1 MAKIK
6 EELIEAINDARKT
19 MAAIQSELGALALAE
34 LRKEALLEEYKA
46 QQLKVNDTTEAI
58 REEYGDGEVNLETGE
73 FTATA
78 VEVTE

>member
-19 MAAIQSELGALALAE
+19 MAAIQNELGALALAE

-46 QQLKVNDTTEAI
+46 QQLKVNETTEAI

-73 FTATA
+73 FTAVA
-78 VEVTE
+78 EEVTE

>member
-19 MAAIQSELGALALAE
+19 MAAIQNELGALALAE

-46 QQLKVNDTTEAI
+46 QQLKVNETTDTI

-73 FTATA
+73 FTAVA
-78 VEVTE
+78 EEVTE

>member
-19 MAAIQSELGALALAE
+19 MAAIQNELGALALAE

-46 QQLKVNDTTEAI
+46 QQLKVNETTEAI

-73 FTATA
+73 FTAIA
-78 VEVTE
+78 EEVTE

>member
-6 EELIEAINDARKT
+6 EELIESINESRRT
-19 MAAIQSELGALALAE
+19 LAAIQSELGAIALAE

-46 QQLKVNDTTEAI
+46 QQAKVNETTEAI

-73 FTATA
+73 FTAT
-78 VEVTE
+78 VEEVE

>member
-19 MAAIQSELGALALAE
+19 MAAIQNELGALALAE
-34 LRKEALLEEYKA
+34 LRKEALLDEYKA
-46 QQLKVNDTTEAI
+46 QQVKVNETTEAI

-73 FTATA
+73 FTAVA
-78 VEVTE
+78 EEVTE

>member
-6 EELIEAINDARKT
+6 EELIQAINDARKT
-19 MAAIQSELGALALAE
+19 MNAIQAELGAIALAE

-46 QQLKVNDTTEAI
+46 QQNKVNETTEAI

-73 FTATA
+73 FTAT
-78 VEVTE
+78 VEEVE

>member
-19 MAAIQSELGALALAE
+19 MAAIQNELGALALAE

-46 QQLKVNDTTEAI
+46 QQLKVNETTDAI

-73 FTATA
+73 FTAVA
-78 VEVTE
+78 EEVTE

>member
-46 QQLKVNDTTEAI
+46 QQLKVNETTDAI

-73 FTATA
+73 FTAVA
-78 VEVTE
+78 EEVTE